1 MRLSVILSTYRSP
14 GWLEK
19 VLWGYL
25 NQSHRDF
32 ELVIAD
38 DGSTEETA
46 RLIRRYSDCGVEV
59 RHVWQPDRGFRKSRI
74 LNRAIEAARTGYLVF
89 SDGDCIPRA
98 DFLAVHAAL
107 AAKGRFLSGG
117 YVKLPMEASRAI
129 SRSDV
134 EAGRAF
140 SVPWLR
146 SRGARNLRRM
156 AKLAVPRFASSAADA
171 LTTTRASWNG
181 HNASGWRSDLAAANG
196 FDERM
201 GYGGQDRELGERLEN
216 AGIRGRCVRYRA
228 VCVHL
233 DHERGYAA
241 LDSIE
246 RNKAIRRTTRSER
259 ITRTDFGIMRSLDS
273 FRDEFPVSRTH
284 IFLNHAGVSPTST
297 RAVDAVHRFMRSL
310 AEVGRP
316 SFDDWEALATECRE
330 RFARLIG
337 CDPGEVAFVRNTSH
351 GLSLLAAGLDWRP
364 GDRVA
369 AAASVEYP
377 SNVYPWMDLDRRGV
391 AALDV
396 IPVEDGGTVT
406 VEAAAR
412 ALTRRTRVLAV
423 SSAQYA
429 TGAVTD
435 LEALGALCR
444 ERGVI
449 FCVDGIQTVGAL
461 PTDVKAAGVHFLSAD
476 SHKWMLGIMGIGAV
490 FVDRSVVGRIHP
502 PLLGWRSTTDNFN
515 FDRVHFELLEDA
527 GRYEEGSLAYPLI
540 AGFSAALEMLE
551 DAGIGAISA
560 HVGALVDDL
569 ARRLEALGCEVLPEA
584 RLRRHIVTFRH
595 PALGDEEL
603 LEGLTGAGVVV
614 SLRRGRIRASPHL
627 YNTHEE
633 MKRVAGIVRALLPS
647 DHWIM

>member
-1 MRLSVILSTYRSP
+1 MKLSVILSTYQAP
-14 GWLEK
+14 EWLEK

-25 NQSHRDF
+25 NQSYRDF
-32 ELVIAD
+32 ELVLAD

-46 RLIRRYSDCGVEV
+46 QVIRRYQGCGVEV

-74 LNRAIEAARTGYLVF
+74 LNKAIEAARADYLVF

-117 YVKLPMEASRAI
+117 YVKLPMEVSRAVT
-129 SRSDV
+129 RADV

-140 SVPWLR
+140 SLPWLR

-156 AKLAVPRFASSAADA
+156 AKLAVPGFAAAAADR
-171 LTTTRASWNG
+171 LTTTRPTWNG
-181 HNASGWRSDLAAANG
+181 HNASGWRRDLIAANG

-241 LDSIE
+241 LDSI
-246 RNKAIRRTTRSER
+246 RKNKAIRRRTRSER
-259 ITRTDFGIMRSLDS
+259 ITRTPFGIMKRLHS
-273 FRDEFPVSRTH
+273 FRDEFPVSKTH
-284 IFLNHAGVSPTST
+284 VFLNHAGVSPTST
-297 RAVDAVHRFMRSL
+297 RAVDAVNRFMDSL
-310 AEVGRP
+310 ANVGRP

-337 CDPGEVAFVRNTSH
+337 CEAGEVAFVRNTSH

-396 IPVEDGGTVT
+396 IPVADGDTVT

-412 ALTRRTRVLAV
+412 ALMDQTRVLAV

-435 LEALGALCR
+435 LAGLGALCR

-490 FVDRSVVGRIHP
+490 FVDRSVIGHIHP

-540 AGFSAALEMLE
+540 AGFSAALELLE
-551 DAGIGAISA
+551 DAGIGAVA
-560 HVGALVDDL
+560 EHVCALVDDL
-569 ARRLEALGCEVLPEA
+569 AGQLQELGCETMPKA
-584 RLRRHIVTFRH
+584 GSRRHILTFRH

-603 LEGLTGAGVVV
+603 LDGLTEAGVVV

-633 MKRVAGIVRALLPS
+633 MKRVAETVRALLPS
-647 DHWIM
+647 NTR